1 MLIIIE
7 KIVACNGV
15 YNMVYLRYGYKYTQY
30 QKKRGMN
37 MKKVVLSFLIA
48 LTLTCSVTGCG
59 NRVPTERDIEKA
71 AEKVEKG
78 KMNRD
83 EYFEMY
89 DAFINNEPYK
99 SGGGFFATVGEL
111 VLVGAVVGGIVVVI
125 KKKRDNQ

>member
-1 MLIIIE
+1 
-7 KIVACNGV
+7 
-15 YNMVYLRYGYKYTQY
+15 
-30 QKKRGMN
+30 

-83 EYFEMY
+83 E
-89 DAFINNEPYK
+89 
-99 SGGGFFATVGEL
+99 
-111 VLVGAVVGGIVVVI
+111 
-125 KKKRDNQ
+125 